1 MNRPAPISVFSDQR
15 RTKSTTWSRTS
26 CGTQVAVRVPQDFF
40 LKRCAPPSTR
50 PGPRPWSAPSSP
62 RTQSVSVSLLPG
74 GEDVPSNGRQPLR
87 SRRTLFASG
96 RTPSVAGPVLHTDR
110 KPPPCLKDGVVERP
124 PSPQQYSACPLF
136 SYVRSA
142 ILTDE
147 RSLHFQ
153 LRRDTMTQL
162 ACPAERFLDSVGA
175 FSRRSSRKQPPLIHA
190 NADEQGRANTVKGVA
205 VIRGADPNTI
215 GGAIVGKVAVWCCQ
229 SDATP
234 VAWFRPE
241 TAGSTLIVTVLLVPG
256 DIVPSRQVTSAH
268 CVQP

>member
-1 MNRPAPISVFSDQR
+1 
-15 RTKSTTWSRTS
+15 
-26 CGTQVAVRVPQDFF
+26 
-40 LKRCAPPSTR
+40 
-50 PGPRPWSAPSSP
+50 
-62 RTQSVSVSLLPG
+62 
-74 GEDVPSNGRQPLR
+74 
-87 SRRTLFASG
+87 
-96 RTPSVAGPVLHTDR
+96 
-110 KPPPCLKDGVVERP
+110 
-124 PSPQQYSACPLF
+124 
-136 SYVRSA
+136 
-142 ILTDE
+142 
-147 RSLHFQ
+147 
-153 LRRDTMTQL
+153 MTQL

-268 CVQP
+268 CVQPFEAETNATPLAARQESRGHFGRHRPEGSLGPRCTGNFHRPFRV